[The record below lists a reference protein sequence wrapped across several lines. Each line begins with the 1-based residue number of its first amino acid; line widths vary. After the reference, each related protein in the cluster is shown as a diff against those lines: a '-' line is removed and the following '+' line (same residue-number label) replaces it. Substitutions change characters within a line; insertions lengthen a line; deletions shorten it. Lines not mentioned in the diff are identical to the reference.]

1 MALNSFLPSLFSV
14 VLSTCCIAYACPLDA
29 AAKGLCQEVE
39 ETCSYDVAL
48 FQQHYS
54 LVKHITPSRQGGT
67 EFQPPDT
74 VRPLLQQSE
83 PFMENSIWKLMAQLA
98 RNIGI
103 PLVRDGHRRSLGS
116 ALHLKSRSAE
126 VLDAPRSK
134 ESSIPLHDNP
144 TKKIATPREIAIIF
158 IAIFIPITL
167 AWAVYF
173 ISGRPSSLYFI
184 LLPITVVACTFG
196 FDTGNQSLSAI
207 VPSPMKITALH
218 AAVLFVLTG
227 CWSLLADRHRLV
239 EVVSMRVVRR
249 FVSTVA
255 VMYAVYQICNHYVSK
270 YCTLSERIVFQNL
283 TPAISLSLELF
294 MMPTELKP
302 FVNWRCRLALLCV
315 AVGSALYCWQ
325 SSDLTLVGLMW
336 ASLLVLLMV
345 PYRMAQRYIVAGEMK
360 AVPIGVLACLDGF
373 VLLMPASLLAV
384 TASDKP
390 EDITADFSFA
400 SIVIL
405 AALTCLAFTLQH
417 CCGLLMM
424 RAGSATAYLV
434 WYNVAN
440 FAIIIASYFLYDDN
454 VAETGLMAAGLCM
467 SVTGCVWYS
476 IEDINQK
483 CTKDKQTDAEKG
495 YPNAMEDSQDIII
508 TKGS

>member
-1 MALNSFLPSLFSV
+1 
-14 VLSTCCIAYACPLDA
+14 
-29 AAKGLCQEVE
+29 
-39 ETCSYDVAL
+39 
-48 FQQHYS
+48 
-54 LVKHITPSRQGGT
+54 
-67 EFQPPDT
+67 
-74 VRPLLQQSE
+74 
-83 PFMENSIWKLMAQLA
+83 
-98 RNIGI
+98 
-103 PLVRDGHRRSLGS
+103 
-116 ALHLKSRSAE
+116 
-126 VLDAPRSK
+126 VLDASRSK
-134 ESSIPLHDNP
+134 ESIIPLDDHP
-144 TKKIATPREIAIIF
+144 TKKIATPREISIIF
-158 IAIFIPITL
+158 IALFMPIAL
-167 AWAVYF
+167 AWVVYF
-173 ISGRPSSLYFI
+173 ISGRPSSLYFV
-184 LLPITVVACTFG
+184 LLPITVVAGTFG

-207 VPSPMKITALH
+207 VSSPMKITALH

-227 CWSLLADRHRLV
+227 CWSLLADRPQLV

-315 AVGSALYCWQ
+315 AVGSALYCCQ

-336 ASLLVLLMV
+336 ASLLVVLMV
-345 PYRMAQRYIVAGEMK
+345 PYRMTQRYIVAGEMK
-360 AVPIGVLACLDGF
+360 AVPIGLLACLDGF
-373 VLLMPASLLAV
+373 VLLTPASLLGV
-384 TASDKP
+384 TASDKA
-390 EDITADFSFA
+390 EDITAEFSFA
-400 SIVIL
+400 SVVQL

-440 FAIIIASYFLYDDN
+440 FAILIASYFLYDDN
-454 VAETGLMAAGLCM
+454 VAETGLMAAGLFM

-476 IEDINQK
+476 VEYINQK
-483 CTKDKQTDAEKG
+483 CTKHKQTEAVKESLK
-495 YPNAMEDSQDIII
+495 AMEDSQDIII
-508 TKGS
+508 TQGS